1 MVCIALL
8 PNRKKKLPPV
18 NPFRA
23 RISFYIFQ
31 SFIFLLLFSVVIY
44 TYALKSN
51 CLLPFVE
58 IYIFTASILS
68 QRSPA
73 PFIIKRVKRYSGHEG
88 EFQAKQS
95 SNKHFLEIEA
105 VTYFLFFQREKKKFK
120 CPILFLGRNLNLE
133 RVVKQG
139 ICIDSCHTTLSLLC
153 FI

>member
-1 MVCIALL
+1 MLVFLFIYFNLL
-8 PNRKKKLPPV
+8 
-18 NPFRA
+18 FF
-23 RISFYIFQ
+23 SY
-31 SFIFLLLFSVVIY
+31 SFLLLFIRIR
-44 TYALKSN
+44 ALKSN

-88 EFQAKQS
+88 EFQAKQR

-139 ICIDSCHTTLSLLC
+139 ICIGSCHTTLSLLC